1 MTAGDVFLLVL
12 IVMVLPCSSSGG
24 DTSVRNSECLC
35 DGASCDS
42 VDRCFAQQCFTSLS
56 ILNGTSVLQR
66 GCVVA
71 NEEGSLRCGSPPTP
85 ELVVECCYGDL
96 CNMNVSLQSPVT
108 DIELSAGRPVL
119 RDQNCVCEGGVCERD
134 RRCTGQQCFSSLKMI
149 DGVAV
154 QQKGCL
160 RDDEEGRAT
169 CAMPPSSA
177 HVVKCCQG
185 HLCNMNVTVRAPGKE
200 EEVKPLI
207 KEEHECVCEGSSCV
221 TGSRCMGHQCFSSL
235 TVSAGSLVYQKG
247 CFKVYEQSTLTCKTP
262 PSRDQIVECCHG
274 HLCNMNSTVELPVK
288 ADELSN
294 YSVTTLAIVIV
305 APIIALIVLSAIAIL
320 VFRRIHHNQMERLTS
335 RDAEYGTI
343 DGLIASNVGESTL
356 ADLLDH
362 SCTSGSGSGLPFL
375 VQRTVARQI
384 TLNECVGKGRY
395 GEVWRGQWQ
404 GESVAV
410 KIFSSRDEK
419 SWFRETEIY
428 NTVLLRH
435 ENILGFI
442 ASDMTSRNSS
452 TQLWL
457 ITHFHEMGSLYD
469 YLQLSTLDASSCLR
483 MALSIA
489 SGLAHLHV
497 EIFGT
502 QGKPAIAH
510 RDLKSKNILVKKNGQ
525 CCIADLGLAV
535 MHFQDTNE
543 LDVGNNPKVGT
554 KRYMAPEVLDDSIQM
569 DCFESY
575 KRVDIW
581 ALGLVLWEIARRT
594 VSNGIVEDYKPP
606 FHDVVPSDPS
616 FEDMKKVVCV
626 DQQRPNIPNRWF
638 SDPTLTSMAKLMKE
652 CWYQNPSARLTALR
666 IKKTLTKIDNSLDK
680 IKTDI

>member
-1 MTAGDVFLLVL
+1 MTTGQMLLLIWIILVPPYTSLEAEGDA
-12 IVMVLPCSSSGG
+12 
-24 DTSVRNSECLC
+24 RHAECLC
-35 DGASCDS
+35 DGSSCGGGG
-42 VDRCFAQQCFTSLS
+42 RCLGLQCFTSLNL
-56 ILNGTSVLQR
+56 LNGTWELQK
-66 GCVVA
+66 GCIVG
-71 NEEGSLRCGSPPTP
+71 NQEEKCAMPPTP
-85 ELVVECCYGDL
+85 ELVMECCHGDL
-96 CNMNVSLQSPVT
+96 CNMNVTLQHK
-108 DIELSAGRPVL
+108 DADASAGRPVL
-119 RDQNCVCEGGVCERD
+119 GEQECVCEGAACQPR
-134 RRCTGQQCFSSLKMI
+134 RRCTGQHCFSSLTVT
-149 DGVAV
+149 DGAAV

-160 RDDEEGRAT
+160 RDDDVGRAT
-169 CAMPPSSA
+169 CATPPSPA

-185 HLCNMNVTVRAPGKE
+185 HLCNRNVTMQAPGKE
-200 EEVKPLI
+200 EVKPLV
-207 KEEHECVCEGSSCV
+207 KEKHECVCEGSSCA
-221 TGSRCMGHQCFSSL
+221 TGNRCMGSQCFSSL
-235 TVSAGSLVYQKG
+235 TVNAGSLMYQKG
-247 CFKVYEQSTLTCKTP
+247 CFNVYEQSTMTCKTP
-262 PSRDQIVECCHG
+262 PSRDQIVECCFG
-274 HLCNMNSTVELPVK
+274 HLCNLNSTVQLPVK

-294 YSVTTLAIVIV
+294 YSVTMLAIVIV
-305 APIIALIVLSAIAIL
+305 APILVLVVLSAIAIL
-320 VFRRIHHNQMERLTS
+320 VFRHIHHNQMERLTS

-457 ITHFHEMGSLYD
+457 ITHYHEMGSLYD
-469 YLQLSTLDASSCLR
+469 YLQLSTLDACSCLR

-594 VSNGIVEDYKPP
+594 LSNGIVEDYKPP
-606 FHDVVPSDPS
+606 FHDAVPSDPS

-638 SDPTLTSMAKLMKE
+638 SDPTLISMAKLMKE

-666 IKKTLTKIDNSLDK
+666 IKKTLTKINSSVDK
-680 IKTDI
+680 MKTDI

>member
-1 MTAGDVFLLVL
+1 YALTPSFHHSLCMCHVFV
-12 IVMVLPCSSSGG
+12 
-24 DTSVRNSECLC
+24 
-35 DGASCDS
+35 
-42 VDRCFAQQCFTSLS
+42 CFLS
-56 ILNGTSVLQR
+56 
-66 GCVVA
+66 
-71 NEEGSLRCGSPPTP
+71 
-85 ELVVECCYGDL
+85 
-96 CNMNVSLQSPVT
+96 
-108 DIELSAGRPVL
+108 
-119 RDQNCVCEGGVCERD
+119 
-134 RRCTGQQCFSSLKMI
+134 
-149 DGVAV
+149 
-154 QQKGCL
+154 
-160 RDDEEGRAT
+160 
-169 CAMPPSSA
+169 
-177 HVVKCCQG
+177 
-185 HLCNMNVTVRAPGKE
+185 
-200 EEVKPLI
+200 
-207 KEEHECVCEGSSCV
+207 
-221 TGSRCMGHQCFSSL
+221 
-235 TVSAGSLVYQKG
+235 
-247 CFKVYEQSTLTCKTP
+247 
-262 PSRDQIVECCHG
+262 
-274 HLCNMNSTVELPVK
+274 
-288 ADELSN
+288 
-294 YSVTTLAIVIV
+294 
-305 APIIALIVLSAIAIL
+305 
-320 VFRRIHHNQMERLTS
+320 
-335 RDAEYGTI
+335 
-343 DGLIASNVGESTL
+343 
-356 ADLLDH
+356 
-362 SCTSGSGSGLPFL
+362 
-375 VQRTVARQI
+375 
-384 TLNECVGKGRY
+384 GKGRY

-442 ASDMTSRNSS
+442 ASDMTSRSSS

-469 YLQLSTLDASSCLR
+469 YLQLHMLDASACLR

-510 RDLKSKNILVKKNGQ
+510 RDLKSKNILVNKNGQ

-554 KRYMAPEVLDDSIQM
+554 KRYMAPEVLDDSIQT

-581 ALGLVLWEIARRT
+581 AFGLVLWEISRRT
-594 VSNGIVEDYKPP
+594 VSNGIVEDYKTP

-616 FEDMKKVVCV
+616 FEDMKKVICI

-638 SDPTLTSMAKLMKE
+638 SDPTLTSIVKLMKE

-680 IKTDI
+680 IKADI

>member
-1 MTAGDVFLLVL
+1 MMFLLAL
-12 IVMVLPCSSSGG
+12 IALVLPCSCLE
-24 DTSVRNSECLC
+24 DVPVRNSECVC
-35 DGASCDS
+35 DGAPCSS
-42 VDRCFAQQCFTSLS
+42 RDRCFGQQCFTSLS
-56 ILNGTSVLQR
+56 ILNGTATFQK
-66 GCVVA
+66 GCIVG
-71 NEEGSLRCGSPPTP
+71 NEEGSSRCGNPPTP
-85 ELVVECCYGDL
+85 ELVVECCSGDL
-96 CNMNVSLQSPVT
+96 CNMNVSLQSPVK
-108 DIELSAGRPVL
+108 DLERSAGRPVL
-119 RDQNCVCEGGVCERD
+119 RDQECVCEGGVCELD
-134 RRCTGQQCFSSLKMI
+134 RRCAGQHCFSSLQMT

-160 RDDEEGRAT
+160 RDDKEGRAT
-169 CAMPPSSA
+169 CAMPPSPG

-185 HLCNMNVTVRAPGKE
+185 HLCNMNVSVQAPGKE
-200 EEVKPLI
+200 EEVKRLT
-207 KEEHECVCEGSSCV
+207 KEEHECVCEGSTCA
-221 TGSRCMGHQCFSSL
+221 TGNRCLGQQCFSSL
-235 TVSAGSLVYQKG
+235 TASSGSLMYQKG
-247 CFKVYEQSTLTCKTP
+247 CFTKYEQSTMTCKTP
-262 PSRDQIVECCHG
+262 PSRDQIVECCYG

-288 ADELSN
+288 DEVPS
-294 YSVTTLAIVIV
+294 YSVTTLTIVIV
-305 APIIALIVLSAIAIL
+305 APIIVLIVLSAIAIL
-320 VFRRIHHNQMERLTS
+320 VFRRIHNNQMERLTS

-502 QGKPAIAH
+502 QGKPAISH
-510 RDLKSKNILVKKNGQ
+510 RDLKSKNILVQKNGQ

-569 DCFESY
+569 DCFESF

-581 ALGLVLWEIARRT
+581 ALGLVLWELARRT
-594 VSNGIVEDYKPP
+594 VSNGIVEEYKPP
-606 FHDVVPSDPS
+606 FHDAVPSDPS

-626 DQQRPNIPNRWF
+626 DQQRPNIPNRWC
-638 SDPTLTSMAKLMKE
+638 SDPTLLSMAKLMKE